1 MLNGSLD
8 FKSKDFEV
16 HKSDVK
22 DLSHQDTWALMTRF
36 LQQMNYLLIK
46 GKMYLCSPGWYKRE
60 QEGLSHTSC
69 QVISVITSEYLNWD
83 LCI

>member
-8 FKSKDFEV
+8 FKSKDFEE
-16 HKSDVK
+16 HKSGVK
-22 DLSHQDTWALMTRF
+22 DLSRQDAWALMTRF
-36 LQQMNYLLIK
+36 PQQMNYLIIK
-46 GKMYLCSPGWYKRE
+46 GKMYLSPPGWYKRE